1 MARLLEI
8 LVEILSW
15 LKIVASPFLLG
26 LFLGFLFYLY
36 KPNMVGIIIGGLIAT
51 IGLVVGIL
59 FATKISKKMRPST
72 FNARISASPEL
83 DEPEKGDA
91 SNR

>member
-1 MARLLEI
+1 
-8 LVEILSW
+8 
-15 LKIVASPFLLG
+15 
-26 LFLGFLFYLY
+26 
-36 KPNMVGIIIGGLIAT
+36 MVGIIIGGLIAT